1 MGFAEVGSERA
12 VAALRHVAALS
23 SGPVLDPGLR
33 ITLNF
38 HPDRLSAG
46 RPILRALARD
56 GVYHSQFVTGTG
68 NGGLT
73 AHPGGDRWRWESR
86 IFGGRYDDAAPAERP
101 VYGALN
107 FRRQVVGAA
116 PRFGSAHLR
125 LTGPA
130 LDRATFCY
138 PDSAAE
144 PTDFGVA
151 AGTHLLALAE
161 ADEQD
166 ALNDYIEAQVHGG
179 VRLDRDV
186 EALVLDAAYR
196 GTDVET
202 AARLLPFP
210 VEWHPGYRLTLPEL
224 RRHGAYRGPEYAELG
239 ARIAEK
245 GVVDPRIIGDAA
257 RTGRYAIQ
265 DLKMVWH
272 TLARFGAPEGAGT
285 AYSPA
290 ARDSDESRD
299 PAAARG
305 STEARGSVE
314 ACEPAAARDSAAAR
328 EPAGA
333 GGQTSGLSTPRA

>member
-1 MGFAEVGSERA
+1 MELADIGTARA
-12 VAALRHVAALS
+12 AAALRHVAGLS
-23 SGPVLDPGLR
+23 SGPALDPGLR

-46 RPILRALARD
+46 LPILEALARD
-56 GVYHSQFVTGTG
+56 GAYHSQFVTGTS

-73 AHPGGDRWRWESR
+73 AHPGGDRRRWESR
-86 IFGGRYDDAAPAERP
+86 IFGGIYDDADPAERP

-116 PRFGSAHLR
+116 PRFGSSHLR

-130 LDRATFCY
+130 LHRATFCY

-166 ALNDYIEAQVHGG
+166 ALNDYIETQVHGG

-186 EALVLDAAYR
+186 AALVLDACYQ
-196 GTDVET
+196 GTPVEA
-202 AARLLPFP
+202 AARRLPCA
-210 VEWHPGYRLTLPEL
+210 VEWHPGYRLTVSDL
-224 RRHGAYRGPEYAELG
+224 RRHADYRGPQYAELG
-239 ARIAEK
+239 AVIAEK

-257 RTGRYAIQ
+257 RTGRHAIQ

-285 AYSPA
+285 ACP
-290 ARDSDESRD
+290 D
-299 PAAARG
+299 
-305 STEARGSVE
+305 
-314 ACEPAAARDSAAAR
+314 
-328 EPAGA
+328 GA
-333 GGQTSGLSTPRA
+333 DGHTPGVSTPRA